1 MPRSKQLRRVGL
13 AGIALLAMA
22 LGSLPARADS
32 SFVQGSGSAIGTAI
46 RVGPQT
52 GGLTIAVT
60 FGQSLAD
67 FQGTVG
73 RASARAIDLGI
84 LATAL
89 TAPGCN
95 GAPATFKSSDF
106 PQPLNVDSREANA
119 DKGKTS
125 QQSGAPDNSPILV
138 SAGHQQVDAN
148 SSPHSHA
155 VTTTAAFG
163 VPGVFEVGAGR
174 TEVSTR
180 IIDNATREAV
190 TSADFSSIS
199 LGGGAVVL
207 DGLHWEAVQRTG
219 KNATSE
225 GHSSVAKIV
234 LGGAALPITLGG
246 GELST
251 VLAPVNAILLG
262 TGLSL
267 DPPVF
272 VNKAGVVTV
281 QPLRLRIDHS
291 PLGQAV
297 VAPAVTAAQ
306 PVRQPILDLYNQT
319 VGCDAPVG
327 QVQGV
332 GQVARGAVLPSD
344 IALSALTGT
353 GGFVVELGGGAV
365 TTEGTTYTNPFDATG
380 PPPDLGAVAP
390 VDQSSTP
397 SGDVLGTT
405 FTGGVEGAT
414 STPPAET
421 SLTPGPAATLAS
433 QPATIP
439 GSRGGTAVVM
449 GLLGLLAVA
458 GVALADYLRIRRGDR
473 VIPEEP

>member
-1 MPRSKQLRRVGL
+1 MPRSKQARRVGL
-13 AGIALLAMA
+13 IGIAFLVTA

-32 SFVQGSGSAIGTAI
+32 SFVPGSGSAVGTAI
-46 RVGPQT
+46 RMGPQT
-52 GGLTIAVT
+52 GGLTIAIT

-67 FQGTVG
+67 FQGSVG

-84 LATAL
+84 LSTAL

-95 GAPATFKSSDF
+95 GAPSTFKPSDF
-106 PQPLNVDSREANA
+106 PQPLNVDSREPNA
-119 DKGKTS
+119 SKGKTS
-125 QQSGAPDNSPILV
+125 QQTGAPDNSPILF
-138 SAGHQQVDAN
+138 SAGRQQVDADG
-148 SSPHSHA
+148 SPRSHSI
-155 VTTTAAFG
+155 TTTAAFG

-180 IIDNATREAV
+180 IISNATREAV

-199 LGGGAVVL
+199 LAGGAVTL
-207 DGLHWEAVQRTG
+207 QGLHWEAVQRTG
-219 KNATSE
+219 KNAVSE
-225 GHSSVAKIV
+225 GHATVANVLLGSSAFPVPV
-234 LGGAALPITLGG
+234 GG
-246 GELST
+246 GELNT
-251 VLAPVNAILLG
+251 VLAPVNALLLG

-272 VNKAGVVTV
+272 ANKQGVVNV

-306 PVRQPILDLYNQT
+306 PVRQPVLDLYNQT
-319 VGCDAPVG
+319 VDCNAPVG

-332 GQVARGAVLPSD
+332 GQVGRGAVLPSD

-353 GGFVVELGGGAV
+353 GGFVVELGGGSA
-365 TTEGTTYTNPFDATG
+365 TTEGTIYTNPFDVGDAAPDTG
-380 PPPDLGAVAP
+380 PAP
-390 VDQSSTP
+390 VVSDVTTP
-397 SGDVLGTT
+397 SGSVLGTSI
-405 FTGGVEGAT
+405 TGAVEGGAT
-414 STPPAET
+414 TPPADM
-421 SLTPGPAATLAS
+421 SLTPGPAATLAA
-433 QPATIP
+433 QPASLP

-473 VIPEEP
+473 FIPEEP

>member
-1 MPRSKQLRRVGL
+1 MPRSKQARRVGL
-13 AGIALLAMA
+13 FGVALLAMA
-22 LGSLPARADS
+22 LGSLPAHADD

-46 RVGPQT
+46 RMGPQT
-52 GGLTIAVT
+52 GGLTIAIT

-84 LATAL
+84 LSTAL

-95 GAPATFKSSDF
+95 GAPATFKPSDF

-119 DKGKTS
+119 SKGKTS
-125 QQSGAPDNSPILV
+125 QQGGTPDNSPILV
-138 SAGHQQVDAN
+138 SAGKQQVDADG
-148 SSPHSHA
+148 SPHSHA
-155 VTTTAAFG
+155 ITTTAAFG

-180 IIDNATREAV
+180 IISNATREAV
-190 TSADFSSIS
+190 TTADFSSIS

-207 DGLHWEAVQRTG
+207 QGLHWEAVQRTG
-219 KNATSE
+219 KNAVSE
-225 GHSSVAKIV
+225 GHASVANVV
-234 LGGAALPITLGG
+234 LGGALVPVPVGG
-246 GELST
+246 GELSA
-251 VLAPVNAILLG
+251 VLAPVNAVLLG

-272 VNKAGVVTV
+272 GNKSGVVTV

-306 PVRQPILDLYNQT
+306 PVRQPVLDLFNQT
-319 VGCDAPVG
+319 FDCNAPVG
-327 QVQGV
+327 QVQVV
-332 GQVARGAVLPSD
+332 GQLGRGAVLPSD

-380 PPPDLGAVAP
+380 PPPDAGIATPLPDV
-390 VDQSSTP
+390 STP
-397 SGDVLGTT
+397 SGEVLGTSIA
-405 FTGGVEGAT
+405 GAVEGGA
-414 STPPAET
+414 TPPADT
-421 SLTPGPAATLAS
+421 SLTPGPAATLAA
-433 QPATIP
+433 QPASLP

-473 VIPEEP
+473 IIPEEP